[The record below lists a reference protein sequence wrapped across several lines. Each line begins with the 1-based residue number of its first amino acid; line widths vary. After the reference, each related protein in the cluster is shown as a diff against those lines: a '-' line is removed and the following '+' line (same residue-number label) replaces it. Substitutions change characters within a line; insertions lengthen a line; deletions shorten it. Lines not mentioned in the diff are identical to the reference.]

1 MICIIFNLFK
11 MALNLIYTFSDIYIL
26 PLLYVRSFLLIRCK
40 YFLK

>member
-11 MALNLIYTFSDIYIL
+11 TVLNLIYTFSDIYIL
-26 PLLYVRSFLLIRCK
+26 PLLYVRSFLLIRRE